1 METLWIH
8 VVWERRMSENETNR
22 IMPIKQIDN
31 NKHMVYTTKQTKT
44 YPGEDIVSDHN
55 PVVATVKINLKRIK
69 KRENMK
75 QFNLDMLKDE
85 HMRQQYAVEVI
96 NIFDCLEHEV
106 TEQEYEKDR
115 VDICWTNIKEGIQKT
130 AHSILPKIVKT
141 NKKPWISTDILDMM
155 EKRKRAK
162 NTQSYDE
169 INRQVKRACKIAK
182 ENWLE
187 EQCQEIG
194 NLEKQYLTRQ
204 MHEKIR
210 RVTKR
215 RKITQTTGIMDK
227 HDNICFEKEAL
238 VNVWIEYMGKLYA
251 DDRVTRPDI
260 DDESCPSI
268 TSTEVKHAIKKK
280 LKNNKAT
287 GTDLIAAE
295 MLKALDDG
303 PLGKLTQLCNEIYNT
318 GYWPKEL
325 KESIFIPIP
334 KKPKATRCQEYRTI
348 STMSQ
353 VTKLVLKIVMDR
365 MEGKIEAELD
375 DAQSGFRQGK
385 ATIEGLLNLR
395 LICERHLEVQKDVYI
410 RFCFLD

>member
-1 METLWIH
+1 M
-8 VVWERRMSENETNR
+8 
-22 IMPIKQIDN
+22 
-31 NKHMVYTTKQTKT
+31 
-44 YPGEDIVSDHN
+44 DI
-55 PVVATVKINLKRIK
+55 L
-69 KRENMK
+69 
-75 QFNLDMLKDE
+75 
-85 HMRQQYAVEVI
+85 
-96 NIFDCLEHEV
+96 
-106 TEQEYEKDR
+106 
-115 VDICWTNIKEGIQKT
+115 WTNIKEGIQKA
-130 AHSILPKIVKT
+130 AHNILPNIVKK

-155 EKRKRAK
+155 EKRKKAK

-187 EQCQEIG
+187 EQCQEIE
-194 NLEKQYLTRQ
+194 NLEKQHLTRQ

-210 RVTKR
+210 RVTNR
-215 RKITQTTGIMDK
+215 RKTTQTTGIMDK

-238 VNVWIEYMGKLYA
+238 VNVWIEYIGELYA

-260 DDESCPSI
+260 DDESGPSI
-268 TSTEVKHAIKKK
+268 TLTEVKHAINK

-295 MLKALDDG
+295 MLKAFDDG

-348 STMSQ
+348 SIMSQ
-353 VTKLVLKIVMDR
+353 VTKLLLKIVMDR
-365 MEGKIEAELD
+365 MKGKI
-375 DAQSGFRQGK
+375 
-385 ATIEGLLNLR
+385 
-395 LICERHLEVQKDVYI
+395 
-410 RFCFLD
+410 